1 MAAETAHLDAFRPL
15 VRPHALT
22 APVPMVDYCVR
33 RAAIEFCERTRCW
46 RELITATV
54 DEANEV
60 IVAPAY
66 AAIHAIE
73 NATFIDGNIPLE
85 PRLFADISRFDR
97 TQEGCPRYIIQ
108 TNPNTVSLIH
118 HTTGDIELSV
128 ILKPVEGQDVAL
140 ASGVPRD
147 QYDVAPKFLLT
158 QFGEH
163 IASGALH
170 RLFIMPKQEWTDMKL
185 AAYYGDRFENACV
198 SNFNSDIVTQ
208 TNPPPRSKMYEF

>member
-1 MAAETAHLDAFRPL
+1 MAAETTHLDAFRPL

-66 AAIHAIE
+66 AAIHRIE
-73 NATFIDGNIPLE
+73 NATFLDGDIPLE
-85 PRLFADISRFDR
+85 PRQFTDISRFDR
-97 TQEGCPRYIIQ
+97 SQQGVPRYIIQ
-108 TNPNTVSLIH
+108 TNPNTISLIH
-118 HTTGDIELSV
+118 HATGDVELSV
-128 ILKPVEGQDVAL
+128 LLKPVEGQEVVLNA
-140 ASGVPRD
+140 GVPRD

-158 QFGEH
+158 QYGEA
-163 IASGALH
+163 IAAGALA
-170 RLFIMPKQEWTDMKL
+170 RLFIMPKQEWTDNQL
-185 AAYYGDRFENACV
+185 AAYYAQRFENACAA
-198 SNFNSDIVTQ
+198 NFNADIVTQ
-208 TNPPPRSKMYEF
+208 TNPPARSRMYEL